1 MIVAGERFLLGYD
14 ESGSEKNDGTGKHLL
29 SSGVP
34 CMIHG
39 CVKCCI
45 ETRMPLS
52 RSDIERISGQGYR
65 FKDYVLKR
73 KRERFLR
80 NSNGRCV
87 FLGDDGCKIY
97 SFRPEGCRLYPLVY
111 DEKNKKAVVHDLCPY
126 GLEFKVSGEDREKL
140 HAFFKKLS
148 KKRGLII
155 A

>member
-1 MIVAGERFLLGYD
+1 MIDMLGETFLLECEEFD
-14 ESGSEKNDGTGKHLL
+14 SEKNDETKKHLL
-29 SSGVP
+29 SGGVP

-52 RSDIERISGQGYR
+52 RFDIGRISRQGYR
-65 FKDYVLKR
+65 FKDFVAKR
-73 KRERFLR
+73 KRERFLK

-97 SFRPEGCRLYPLVY
+97 TFRPEGCRLYPLVY
-111 DEKNKKAVVHDLCPY
+111 NENDGKAVVHDLCPY
-126 GLEFKVSGEDREKL
+126 EFKVSGEDRENL

-148 KKRGLII
+148 KKRE
-155 A
+155 